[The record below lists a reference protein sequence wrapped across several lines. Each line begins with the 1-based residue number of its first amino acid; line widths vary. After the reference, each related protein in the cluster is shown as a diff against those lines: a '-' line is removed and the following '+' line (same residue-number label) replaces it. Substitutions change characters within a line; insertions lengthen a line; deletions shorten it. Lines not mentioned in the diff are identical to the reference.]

1 MQSQAQQDRSPH
13 EARPAQSGKMSCTQR
28 KPLCRSLAPLRA
40 LNPRP
45 PPLEQSPRPACPGTA
60 SVLGFRDHIVGAL
73 RQRTIKVKKPLW
85 VPFEWELSGEND
97 LVSVPKY
104 R

>member
-1 MQSQAQQDRSPH
+1 
-13 EARPAQSGKMSCTQR
+13 
-28 KPLCRSLAPLRA
+28 
-40 LNPRP
+40 
-45 PPLEQSPRPACPGTA
+45 
-60 SVLGFRDHIVGAL
+60 VLGFRDHIVGAL
-73 RQRTIKVKKPLW
+73 RQAHDQSEKTLW